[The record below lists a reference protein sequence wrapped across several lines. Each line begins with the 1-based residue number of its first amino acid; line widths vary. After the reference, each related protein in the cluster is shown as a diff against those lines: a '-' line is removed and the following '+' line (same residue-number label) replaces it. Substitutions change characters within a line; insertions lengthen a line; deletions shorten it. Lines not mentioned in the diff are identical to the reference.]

1 MKRTSF
7 LVFAV
12 LFTAV
17 MITSGCKNR
26 INGTASGII
35 VKTSSNNGGGGG
47 GGKNPPPKQVK

>member
-17 MITSGCKNR
+17 MVTSGCKNR

-47 GGKNPPPKQVK
+47 IIPPVKPLK